1 MFHTAAQRP
10 SELSGGL
17 PGGRGGFSVNE
28 IGDRLGLN
36 QIQTAIEE
44 CALGKF
50 PRPGLPDP
58 LGKEGLQTHA
68 QHSRRTV
75 TLDLSSVLSCV
86 APRAP
91 GYGGQSL
98 IDGNPLAVMEG
109 TVDKHTVF
117 AELQGLAAGRLKDS

>member
-1 MFHTAAQRP
+1 M
-10 SELSGGL
+10 
-17 PGGRGGFSVNE
+17 
-28 IGDRLGLN
+28 
-36 QIQTAIEE
+36 
-44 CALGKF
+44 
-50 PRPGLPDP
+50 
-58 LGKEGLQTHA
+58 
-68 QHSRRTV
+68 